1 MGCSHAIFVLR
12 QYVEYFVTQGSNVYL
27 ATLDATKAFDRVNH
41 IKLFHKMADSAVPVY
56 VIKLIM
62 NWYANVVR

>member
-27 ATLDATKAFDRVNH
+27 ATLDATKAFDRVNN
-41 IKLFHKMADSAVPVY
+41 IQLFHKMAHYGVPVH
-56 VIKLIM
+56 VIKLLM
-62 NWYANVVR
+62 N